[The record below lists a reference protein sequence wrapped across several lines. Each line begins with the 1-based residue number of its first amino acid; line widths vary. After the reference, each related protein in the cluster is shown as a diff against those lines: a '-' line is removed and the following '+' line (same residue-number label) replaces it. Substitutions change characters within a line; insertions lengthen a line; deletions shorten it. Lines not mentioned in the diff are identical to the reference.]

1 MIEQTI
7 GTVGCI
13 RCACMQD
20 TANASATLSKTTPER
35 ANAQGRARARPRWRV
50 DEIDFSHAQTQHR
63 SDTTLFYLLATS
75 SFIESGSE
83 LYTRNLLAYYGSDV
97 EVADWLRRVW
107 EPEELQHA
115 VALRGYIGAVWPDF
129 DWPKAYEAFLTEYAR
144 VASPDAFEATTQL
157 ELAARCMIETG
168 TTSLYQ
174 TLLGYAQE
182 PVLRQV
188 LKHIRD
194 DEVDH
199 YKYFLRF
206 FRAEQARAGQS
217 RIRVAWA
224 IARRVLESRS
234 DDARIAFRHAF
245 ETNHPE
251 RRCTGG
257 DFDQWQSDL
266 KTIFHRAF
274 PFHQAAGMLLA
285 PVALPPF
292 LQRLARSAAEAAL
305 RHALLSQKY

>member
-1 MIEQTI
+1 
-7 GTVGCI
+7 
-13 RCACMQD
+13 
-20 TANASATLSKTTPER
+20 
-35 ANAQGRARARPRWRV
+35 
-50 DEIDFSHAQTQHR
+50 
-63 SDTTLFYLLATS
+63 
-75 SFIESGSE
+75 
-83 LYTRNLLAYYGSDV
+83 
-97 EVADWLRRVW
+97 
-107 EPEELQHA
+107 

-206 FRAEQARAGQS
+206 FSRRTSACRTKSDSRGVGDREAGTGIPLGRCAHCVSPCVRDEPS
-217 RIRVAWA
+217 RTPLHGRG
-224 IARRVLESRS
+224 
-234 DDARIAFRHAF
+234 F
-245 ETNHPE
+245 
-251 RRCTGG
+251 
-257 DFDQWQSDL
+257 
-266 KTIFHRAF
+266 
-274 PFHQAAGMLLA
+274 
-285 PVALPPF
+285 
-292 LQRLARSAAEAAL
+292 
-305 RHALLSQKY
+305 